1 MHSREEQEA
10 MDKRR
15 RSIAL
20 GLGLAMI
27 AAPMSVAA
35 QSEAPAEPV
44 KLGFVTKFPVDFF
57 FTLENAAKTW
67 DEAHPEAE
75 VLFEQ
80 GQSASD
86 DAGQIA
92 AIEDLVAQ
100 GVAGIAVTPT
110 SDAVIPA
117 LDKAVADGVRIVL
130 MDNDLPSWTGK
141 SSVVAT
147 DNLAGGVLAGQWLA
161 GQLQAGDTLAILQGV
176 PGVAALDARVD
187 GMLQGLGDLAAEVEV
202 VKELPTDCDRVKGQ
216 AAADDILVSN
226 PDVTAIYAACGPPA
240 VGAATA
246 IANAGIANDDILL
259 VGFDAAPEEVALIA
273 SGAEDA
279 SVAQFPAK
287 IGELGIDTLLKV
299 VQGQSP
305 AAFVDTGTAIV
316 TPENVAD
323 FGG

>member
-1 MHSREEQEA
+1 MEEQRQ

-20 GLGLAMI
+20 ALGLLMV
-27 AAPMSVAA
+27 AAPVSVLA
-35 QSEAPAEPV
+35 QSESGEPTEPV

-57 FTLENAAKTW
+57 FTLENAAKAW

-75 VLFEQ
+75 VLFAQ

-117 LDKAVADGVRIVL
+117 LDKAIEAGVPIVL

-147 DNLAGGVLAGQWLA
+147 DNLAGGVLAGEWLA
-161 GQLQAGDTLAILQGV
+161 GHLQAGDTLAILQGV

-187 GMLQGLGDLAAEVEV
+187 GMIQGLGDLASEVEI
-202 VKELPTDCDRVKGQ
+202 VKQLPTDCAQDKGQ

-240 VGAATA
+240 MGAAVA
-246 IANAGIANDDILL
+246 IANAGIAPEDIIL
-259 VGFDAAPEEVALIA
+259 VGFDALPDEVALIA
-273 SGAEDA
+273 EGSEDA

-287 IGELGIDTLLKV
+287 IGELGIDTLSKV
-299 VQGQSP
+299 VQGETVE
-305 AAFVDTGTAIV
+305 AFVDTGTDMV

-323 FGG
+323 YGG

>member
-1 MHSREEQEA
+1 

-20 GLGLAMI
+20 ALGLLMVT
-27 AAPMSVAA
+27 APVSVLA
-35 QSEAPAEPV
+35 QSGSGEPTETV

-57 FTLENAAKTW
+57 FTLENAAKAW

-75 VLFEQ
+75 VLFAQ

-117 LDKAVADGVRIVL
+117 LDKAIEAGVPIVL

-147 DNLAGGVLAGQWLA
+147 DNLAGGVLAGEWLA

-187 GMLQGLGDLAAEVEV
+187 GMIQGLGDLASDVEI
-202 VKELPTDCDRVKGQ
+202 VKQLPTDCAQDKGQ
-216 AAADDILVSN
+216 AAADDILVSD

-240 VGAATA
+240 MGAAVA
-246 IANAGIANDDILL
+246 IANAGIAPEDIIL
-259 VGFDAAPEEVALIA
+259 VGFDALPDEVTLIA
-273 SGAEDA
+273 EGSEDA

-299 VQGQSP
+299 VQGESVD
-305 AAFVDTGTAIV
+305 AFVDTGTAMV
-316 TPENVAD
+316 TAENAAD

>member
-1 MHSREEQEA
+1 MD
-10 MDKRR
+10 DKRR
-15 RSIAL
+15 PIALAL
-20 GLGLAMI
+20 GLMLMAT
-27 AAPMSVAA
+27 PVSVLA
-35 QSEAPAEPV
+35 QSDAEEPADVV

-57 FTLENAAKTW
+57 FTLEDAARTW
-67 DEAHPEAE
+67 DQAHPEAE
-75 VLFEQ
+75 VLFAQ
-80 GQSASD
+80 GQAATD

-92 AIEDLVAQ
+92 AIEDLVTQ

-117 LDKAVADGVRIVL
+117 LDKAVAAGVPIVL

-147 DNLAGGVLAGQWLA
+147 DNLAGGILAGEWLA
-161 GQLQAGDTLAILQGV
+161 GQLQAGDKLAILQGV
-176 PGVAALDARVD
+176 PGVAALDARVE
-187 GMLQGLGDLAAEVEV
+187 GMLQGLGDLATEVQI
-202 VKELPTDCDRVKGQ
+202 VKELPTGCAQDQGQ
-216 AAADDILVSN
+216 AATEDILTGD
-226 PDVTAIYAACGPPA
+226 PDVAAIYAACGPPA

-246 IANAGIANDDILL
+246 IDNAGIADEDIIL
-259 VGFDAAPEEVALIA
+259 VGFDALPDEIALIA
-273 SGAEDA
+273 SGGEDA

-287 IGELGIDTLLKV
+287 IGELGIDTLLQV

-305 AAFVDTGTAIV
+305 AAFVDTGTAMV

>member
-1 MHSREEQEA
+1 MV
-10 MDKRR
+10 
-15 RSIAL
+15 L
-20 GLGLAMI
+20 GLVMLTIPTSMVVAQDGST
-27 AAPMSVAA
+27 APSDGTVTR
-35 QSEAPAEPV
+35 
-44 KLGFVTKFPVDFF
+44 LGFVTKFPVDFF
-57 FTLENAAKTW
+57 FTLENAAKAW

-75 VLFEQ
+75 VLFAR
-80 GQSASD
+80 GQSALD

-117 LDKAVADGVRIVL
+117 LDAAIAAGVPIVL
-130 MDNDLPSWTGK
+130 MDNDLPSWSGK

-161 GQLQAGDTLAILQGV
+161 GVLEAGDKVAILEGV

-187 GMLQGLGDLAAEVEV
+187 GMLQGLGDLAGQIEI
-202 VKELPTDCDRVKGQ
+202 VKRLPTACQQDQGQ
-216 AAADDILVSN
+216 TATDDILTGD
-226 PDVTAIYAACGPPA
+226 PDVVAIYAACGPPA

-246 IANAGIANDDILL
+246 IANAGIAPEDITL
-259 VGFDAAPEEVALIA
+259 VGFDAAPEEVALIVA
-273 SGAEDA
+273 GSEDA

-299 VQGQSP
+299 VRGE
-305 AAFVDTGTAIV
+305 AVDAFVDTGTALV
-316 TPENVAD
+316 TPENAAE

>member
-1 MHSREEQEA
+1 MPASVVVAQ
-10 MDKRR
+10 DG
-15 RSIAL
+15 SS
-20 GLGLAMI
+20 
-27 AAPMSVAA
+27 APGEV
-35 QSEAPAEPV
+35 V

-57 FTLENAAKTW
+57 FTLENAAKAW

-75 VLFEQ
+75 VLFAQ
-80 GQSASD
+80 GAAAND

-117 LDKAVADGVRIVL
+117 LDKAIADGVPIVL
-130 MDNDLPSWTGK
+130 MDNDLPSWAGK

-147 DNLAGGVLAGQWLA
+147 DNLAGGVLAGEWLA
-161 GQLQAGDTLAILQGV
+161 GVLKAGDKVAVLQGV

-187 GMLQGLGDLAAEVEV
+187 GMKQGLGDLANQVEF
-202 VKELPTDCDRVKGQ
+202 VKELPSNCQQDQGQ
-216 AAADDILVSN
+216 TATEDILTSD

-246 IANAGIANDDILL
+246 IANAGIAPDDIVL
-259 VGFDAAPEEVALIA
+259 VGFDALPDEVALIA
-273 SGAEDA
+273 SGEEDA

-299 VQGQSP
+299 VKGEAVES
-305 AAFVDTGTAIV
+305 FVDTGTAIV
-316 TPENVAD
+316 TPDNASEY
-323 FGG
+323 GG